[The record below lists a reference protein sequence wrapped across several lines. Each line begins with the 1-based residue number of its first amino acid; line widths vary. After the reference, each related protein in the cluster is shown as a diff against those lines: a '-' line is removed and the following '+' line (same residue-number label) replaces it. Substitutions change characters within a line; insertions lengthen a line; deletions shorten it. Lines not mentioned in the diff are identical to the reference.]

1 MPAIQPTFDSEEV
14 DAALSVWEAMF
25 EVRQQMPD
33 MDKAWN
39 DYGTSAMRQTAA
51 GLGKIVQ
58 AAWLTIS
65 EEEQD
70 GICAPFDWELIPAFL
85 RLVKFGPHGGASI
98 DGTPQEIGRRVVN
111 YLTAKHSV

>member
-1 MPAIQPTFDSEEV
+1 MASLQVTFDSEEV

-58 AAWLTIS
+58 AAWLTVP
-65 EEEQD
+65 EDDQD
-70 GICAPFDWELIPAFL
+70 GICAPFDWEFVPAFL
-85 RLVKFGPHGGASI
+85 RLVTFGPHGGASI
-98 DGTPQEIGRRVVN
+98 AGTPQEVGKRVVQ
-111 YLTAKHSV
+111 YLAAKHLA